1 MIIDYII
8 EQAGDFI
15 LLTDLT
21 YKPKIKKLNIQI
33 ITPSGKIIN
42 TTYSFRK
49 INVFGKIA
57 LGVLENGFY
66 VFNVGGVIKA
76 VDFKFEV
83 ELTEVEKAYFRSKI
97 ETEAPSITKLKHF
110 DFLNLFRL
118 KKQNKVN

>member
-66 VFNVGGVIKA
+66 VFNVGGIIKVI
-76 VDFKFEV
+76 DFKFEV
-83 ELTEVEKAYFRSKI
+83 ELTEVEKAYFRSRI
-97 ETEAPSITKLKHF
+97 EAESPSITKLKHF
-110 DFLNLFRL
+110 DFINLFRL